1 MTRSAAVRAALVA
14 AVACAQFPC
23 ANFSK
28 PMQLLRVGG
37 LSEPLRLTELNL
49 DNDPEHSGK
58 HEKIFEYAG
67 GYMKGKS
74 VNAAAML
81 SFNGNSYI
89 IAAVE
94 SKLCH
99 ISPNKWSAN
108 AADASEGLVDG
119 TKADEDEAGK
129 GSDNCIGGSQTGST
143 DNLKVSPNLG
153 EIIGT
158 TYYYSSLLSKNS
170 PHLFVVRNVDKLV
183 DDDSTS
189 KPVVLSKNKKLDV
202 RFNRVLWESQN
213 HADITRIVE
222 EDEEIIIDGDENGQY
237 VLVSSHSLARASL
250 RAHEPVTHALTQVL
264 AWSRGPAA
272 RDGPRVS
279 PRRKGGLRGRRN
291 TRSGNWR
298 T

>member
-28 PMQLLRVGG
+28 PMQLLRIGSPG
-37 LSEPLRLTELNL
+37 ADKDPLQLTQLNL

-58 HEKIFEYAG
+58 HEKIFEYTG
-67 GYMKGKS
+67 GCDTCVGYMKGKP

-81 SFNGNSYI
+81 SFNGNFYM
-89 IAAVE
+89 IAAVKK
-94 SKLCH
+94 KLCH

-119 TKADEDEAGK
+119 TKADENEGE
-129 GSDNCIGGSQTGST
+129 NCMLGGST
-143 DNLKVSPNLG
+143 DNLKGQPNLG

-158 TYYYSSLLSKNS
+158 TYYYSSNLATNS

-183 DDDSTS
+183 DDDSES
-189 KPVVLSKNKKLDV
+189 KPVVLPPSPNLKYNALDV
-202 RFNRVLWESQN
+202 RFNNVLWKGQKHS
-213 HADITRIVE
+213 DIARIVE

-237 VLVSSHSLARASL
+237 LPVSFHSLARASL
-250 RAHEPVTHALTQVL
+250 RAHEPVTHVLTQVL
-264 AWSRGPAA
+264 AWSRGP
-272 RDGPRVS
+272 RRFKEGPRVS
-279 PRRKGGLRGRRN
+279 PRRKGEPQGRR
-291 TRSGNWR
+291 
-298 T
+298 

>member
-28 PMQLLRVGG
+28 PMQLLRTGG
-37 LSEPLRLTELNL
+37 LSKPVRLTQLNL
-49 DNDPEHSGK
+49 KNGL
-58 HEKIFEYAG
+58 HEKIFEYYNNAADNSAAN
-67 GYMKGKS
+67 GYMYKKK

-81 SFNGNSYI
+81 KFNENHYI
-89 IAAVE
+89 IAAV
-94 SKLCH
+94 KNNLCH

-119 TKADEDEAGK
+119 TKDDENAGENCLDEDLITK
-129 GSDNCIGGSQTGST
+129 
-143 DNLKVSPNLG
+143 PNLG

-158 TYYYSSLLSKNS
+158 TYYYSLSLSKNN

-183 DDDSTS
+183 DDDIES
-189 KPVVLSKNKKLDV
+189 KPVVLTEVKALDV
-202 RFNRVLWESQN
+202 RFNRVLWENQN
-213 HADITRIVE
+213 QADIARIVE

-237 VLVSSHSLARASL
+237 VLVSFHSLARASL

-279 PRRKGGLRGRRN
+279 PRRKGELHGRRN
-291 TRSGNWR
+291 TRSGRNWR